1 MSEKFKITFR
11 FEDGKT
17 PETIIEARRGDS
29 ILDTALD
36 NNINLHHN
44 CGGVCACSTCHV
56 YIDNGMELLPE
67 ISDSEENFIDRA
79 VNPKLNSRLACQCEI
94 NGNVTVTIPDQ
105 SVHLGH

>member
-1 MSEKFKITFR
+1 MSEKFKITFI

-17 PETIIEARRGDS
+17 PNTVIEARRGDS

-56 YIDNGMELLPE
+56 YIEKGMENLPE
-67 ISDSEENFIDRA
+67 LSDSEENFIDRA
-79 VNPKLNSRLACQCEI
+79 VNPKLSSRLACQCEI
-94 NGNVTVTIPDQ
+94 NGDVTVIIPDQ
-105 SVHLGH
+105 SVHIGH